1 VLRWPDLLVRAC
13 LEWVRIDLP
22 RPGKAEWYSM
32 QVANEVRR
40 AAATNP
46 SELRVCDMVLVP
58 DGDAPA
64 GDAAPAPGE
73 DAAGLD
79 RLKRQAMA
87 ALPGSVYTPPPGGG
101 GRPGVIGL
109 G

>member
-1 VLRWPDLLVRAC
+1 VLRWPDLLVRTC
-13 LEWVRIDLP
+13 LEWVRLDLP

-40 AAATNP
+40 VLATNP
-46 SELRVCDMVLVP
+46 SELRVGDMVLVP

-64 GDAAPAPGE
+64 GDAALAPEE
-73 DAAGLD
+73 DAAELD
-79 RLKRQAMA
+79 RMKRQAMA
-87 ALPGSVYTPPPGGG
+87 ALPGSVYTPPPSEGGQP
-101 GRPGVIGL
+101 RVIGL